1 MEAGQIEFAAEMF
14 HQILFDE
21 YQIAFGLPREQD
33 GLPREQDIKVQK
45 QHVTRKGDKIGD
57 LITQVCVTQTIKSR
71 DKVDAEVNKLTTMD
85 SYRHSLYAINSSRDQ
100 LFNCGIER
108 TDLEFSTDLEL
119 GMHESYSSY
128 ILRNKS
134 VSVSEDDIKKNYIKN
149 VLFKAFYNYC
159 IREIPDVNISDIY
172 RFFIRMLC
180 LFSGFVI
187 PTLITGLQMDVILTP
202 VTPQSSPESSP
213 PQPQQAQPERVS
225 RVLHRKNVIYL
236 TPSRELSFETL
247 LIYEITDTQGNTS
260 GIFEIPIGYSLQGMS
275 NRPLYMSLSTLF
287 DMINEFRQNK
297 HKFRS
302 DIFIKLRDEN
312 IKKLHSK
319 ESTFTTIFKGFQYI
333 GGRTKKTSKKCIE
346 SQKVKVKKSKSKSQ
360 SQKVKVKKSKSKS
373 QSQKV
378 KVKVKK

>member
-1 MEAGQIEFAAEMF
+1 MEAGPHFNTQMF
-14 HQILFDE
+14 DQMLLDE
-21 YQIAFGLPREQD
+21 YRIAFNLSQGQITVEQQQELVK
-33 GLPREQDIKVQK
+33 G
-45 QHVTRKGDKIGD
+45 KGDKIGD
-57 LITQVCVTQTIKSR
+57 LIKKVIAQNIKNK
-71 DKVDAEVNKLTTMD
+71 DTVDAEVNKLTTMD
-85 SYRHSLYAINSSRDQ
+85 SYRHSLYAINLSRREIFD
-100 LFNCGIER
+100 CGIER
-108 TDLEFSTDLEL
+108 TDLEFSSEFPR
-119 GMHESYSSY
+119 HESYINYRLSNNSES
-128 ILRNKS
+128 L
-134 VSVSEDDIKKNYIKN
+134 SEDDIKKNYIKN
-149 VLFKAFYNYC
+149 VLFQAFYTYC
-159 IREIPDVNISDIY
+159 SRHEIPIPDIY

-187 PTLITGLQMDVILTP
+187 PDLITGLTQQMENSVFLTP
-202 VTPQSSPESSP
+202 ITPQPSPESSP
-213 PQPQQAQPERVS
+213 PQPQQPQPQRVS

-236 TPSRELSFETL
+236 TPSRELSFVTL

-287 DMINEFRQNK
+287 DMINEFRQTK

-312 IKKLHSK
+312 IKKLNSK

-333 GGRTKKTSKKCIE
+333 GGRTKKTSKKMHR
-346 SQKVKVKKSKSKSQ
+346 KSRSQ

-378 KVKVKK
+378 KVKK